1 MDIDL
6 KRLVTRHRHVAPML
20 SALLA
25 GTDARVI
32 VTDAE
37 GTVILHREGS
47 GPAGTLTS
55 DAQRFPILLD
65 GDAVGWVQGARVAAA
80 VAAVLGY
87 AAAREHDKR
96 SLAHEALERYRELNL
111 IYDLADQIGATLE
124 IPAVAAVAVREAGRL
139 PAGGR
144 GFLLLR
150 TARGALESTGAEGGA
165 DGAADEAD
173 DQADDEATPAG
184 LVGARAGAGVLG
196 AVLEGEAEIVNDV
209 GADPRATAAE
219 RAMASLIAA
228 PLKVRGQRIGVVG
241 AFSKAL
247 VEYRAA
253 DLKVLGA
260 IAALAA
266 PTIDQA
272 RAHEA
277 IVRTAGRG

>member
-6 KRLVTRHRHVAPML
+6 RRLVTRHRHVAPML

-47 GPAGTLTS
+47 GPAGAVTT

-65 GDAVGWVQGARVAAA
+65 GEAVGWVEGQRVAAA

-96 SLAHEALERYRELNL
+96 SLAQEALERYRELNL

-124 IPAVAAVAVREAGRL
+124 IPAVAAVAVREAGRM
-139 PAGGR
+139 PSGGT
-144 GFLLLR
+144 GFLLVR
-150 TARGALESTGAEGGA
+150 TTG
-165 DGAADEAD
+165 DGLGPAD
-173 DQADDEATPAG
+173 DAETPPAG
-184 LVGARAGAGVLG
+184 LAGARAGAGILG
-196 AVLEGEAEIVNDV
+196 SILEGEAEIVNDV
-209 GADPRATAAE
+209 ATDPRSTPAE
-219 RAMASLIAA
+219 RSIASLIAA
-228 PLKVRGQRIGVVG
+228 PLKVRGERIGVIG
-241 AFSKAL
+241 AWSDQPI
-247 VEYRAA
+247 EYRAA
-253 DLKVLGA
+253 ALKVLTA

-277 IVRTAGRG
+277 GLRTAGRG

>member
-6 KRLVTRHRHVAPML
+6 RRLVTRHRHVAPML

-25 GTDARVI
+25 GTDARVV
-32 VTDAE
+32 VTDAAGE
-37 GTVILHREGS
+37 VILKREGS
-47 GPAGTLTS
+47 GPGGAVTTDS
-55 DAQRFPILLD
+55 QRYPILLE
-65 GDAVGWVQGARVAAA
+65 GEPVGWVEGQRVAAA
-80 VAAVLGY
+80 IAAVLGY

-96 SLAHEALERYRELNL
+96 SLAQEALERYRELNL

-124 IPAVAAVAVREAGRL
+124 IPAVAAVAVREASRL
-139 PAGGR
+139 PAGGQ

-150 TARGALESTGAEGGA
+150 TARGALEPT
-165 DGAADEAD
+165 DDAASP
-173 DQADDEATPAG
+173 QG
-184 LVGARAGAGVLG
+184 LAGARADAGILG

-209 GADPRATAAE
+209 AADTRSTVAE
-219 RAMASLIAA
+219 RALGSLIVA

-241 AFSKAL
+241 AASVTP

-253 DLKVLGA
+253 DLKVVAA

-277 IVRTAGRG
+277 VLRTSGRG

>member
-1 MDIDL
+1 MDVDL

-37 GTVILHREGS
+37 GGVILHREGS
-47 GPAGTLTS
+47 GPAGALTS
-55 DAQRFPILLD
+55 EAQRFPILLE
-65 GDAVGWVQGARVAAA
+65 GEAVGWVQGSRVAAA

-96 SLAHEALERYRELNL
+96 ALAQEALERYRELNL

-139 PAGGR
+139 PAGGS

-150 TARGALESTGAEGGA
+150 TARGALESAT
-165 DGAADEAD
+165 
-173 DQADDEATPAG
+173 DDEDGTQPPG
-184 LVGARAGAGVLG
+184 LAGARAGTGILG
-196 AVLEGEAEIVNDV
+196 AILDGETEIVNDV
-209 GADPRATAAE
+209 AGDPRATAAE
-219 RAMASLIAA
+219 RSMVSLIAA
-228 PLKVRGQRIGVVG
+228 PLKVRGQRIGLVG
-241 AFSKAL
+241 AWSDQP
-247 VEYRAA
+247 VDYRAA
-253 DLKVLGA
+253 DLKVLAA

-277 IVRTAGRG
+277 VVGATGRG

>member
-32 VTDAE
+32 VTDAD
-37 GTVILHREGS
+37 GTVILHREGA
-47 GPAGTLTS
+47 GPAGAIAGDT
-55 DAQRFPILLD
+55 QRFPILLE
-65 GDAVGWVQGARVAAA
+65 GDVVGWVEGHRVAAA

-96 SLAHEALERYRELNL
+96 ALAQEALERYRELNL

-124 IPAVAAVAVREAGRL
+124 IPAVAAVAIREASRL
-139 PAGGR
+139 PSGGV

-150 TARGALESTGAEGGA
+150 TARGGLEPT
-165 DGAADEAD
+165 DEAG
-173 DQADDEATPAG
+173 TPA
-184 LVGARAGAGVLG
+184 LVGAKDGAGILG
-196 AVLEGEAEIVNDV
+196 AILEGEAEIVNDV
-209 GADPRATAAE
+209 ASDPRATPAE
-219 RAMASLIAA
+219 RSIASLIAA
-228 PLKVRGQRIGVVG
+228 PLKVRGQRIGLVG
-241 AFSKAL
+241 AWSGNP

-253 DLKVLGA
+253 DLKVVTA
-260 IAALAA
+260 IAALTA

-277 IVRTAGRG
+277 AIRTAGRG

>member
-1 MDIDL
+1 VDIDL

-47 GPAGTLTS
+47 GPAGALTNE
-55 DAQRFPILLD
+55 AQRFPILLD
-65 GDAVGWVQGARVAAA
+65 GEAVGWVQGARVAAA

-96 SLAHEALERYRELNL
+96 SLAQEALERYRELNL

-150 TARGALESTGAEGGA
+150 TARGALESTGADGEAGGKP
-165 DGAADEAD
+165 D
-173 DQADDEATPAG
+173 DQAVDEATPAG
-184 LVGARAGAGVLG
+184 LTGARAGAGILG
-196 AVLEGEAEIVNDV
+196 AVLDGEAEIVNDI

-228 PLKVRGQRIGVVG
+228 PLKVRGQRIGIVG
-241 AFSKAL
+241 AFSEAA

>member
-6 KRLVTRHRHVAPML
+6 RRLVTRHRHVAPML

-25 GTDARVI
+25 GTDARVV

-47 GPAGTLTS
+47 GPAGAVGG
-55 DAQRFPILLD
+55 DDQRFPILLE
-65 GDAVGWVQGARVAAA
+65 GQAVGWVEGQRVAAA
-80 VAAVLGY
+80 IAAVLGY

-96 SLAHEALERYRELNL
+96 ALAQEALERYRELNL

-139 PAGGR
+139 PAGGT

-150 TARGALESTGAEGGA
+150 TARGALEPTNDAVTPPAIAGARGGA
-165 DGAADEAD
+165 GI
-173 DQADDEATPAG
+173 
-184 LVGARAGAGVLG
+184 LG
-196 AVLEGEAEIVNDV
+196 AVLDGEPEIVNDV
-209 GADPRATAAE
+209 AADPRSTPAE
-219 RAMASLIAA
+219 RAAASLIAA

-241 AFSKAL
+241 AWSDEP

-277 IVRTAGRG
+277 VLRTAGRG

>member
-25 GTDARVI
+25 GTDARVV
-32 VTDAE
+32 VTDAD

-47 GPAGTLTS
+47 GPAGALAAG
-55 DAQRFPILLD
+55 DGQRFPILLE
-65 GDAVGWVQGARVAAA
+65 GEVVGWVQGQRVAAA
-80 VAAVLGY
+80 IAAVLGY

-96 SLAHEALERYRELNL
+96 ALAQEALERYRELNL
-111 IYDLADQIGATLE
+111 IYDLADEIGATLE

-139 PAGGR
+139 PAGGS

-150 TARGALESTGAEGGA
+150 TARGALEST
-165 DGAADEAD
+165 DDDAAAP
-173 DQADDEATPAG
+173 PA
-184 LVGARAGAGVLG
+184 LSGARAGTGILG

-209 GADPRATAAE
+209 AGDGRATAAE
-219 RAMASLIAA
+219 RTATALIAA
-228 PLKVRGQRIGVVG
+228 PLKVRGRRIGVVG
-241 AFSKAL
+241 AWSSEP

-253 DLKVLGA
+253 DLKVLAA

-277 IVRTAGRG
+277 AVRTAGRG

>member
-47 GPAGTLTS
+47 GPAGVLTS
-55 DAQRFPILLD
+55 EGQRFPILLE
-65 GDAVGWVQGARVAAA
+65 GEAVGWVQGSRVAAS

-96 SLAHEALERYRELNL
+96 ALAQEALERYRELNL

-139 PAGGR
+139 PAGGT

-150 TARGALESTGAEGGA
+150 TARGALEST
-165 DGAADEAD
+165 D
-173 DQADDEATPAG
+173 DVDTTPPA
-184 LVGARAGAGVLG
+184 LAGARAGAGILG

-209 GADPRATAAE
+209 AADPRATVAE
-219 RAMASLIAA
+219 RAAAALIAA

-241 AFSKAL
+241 AWSDAP

-253 DLKVLGA
+253 DLKVLAA

-272 RAHEA
+272 RAHQA
-277 IVRTAGRG
+277 VLGTAGHD

>member
-6 KRLVTRHRHVAPML
+6 RRLVTRHRHVAPML

-32 VTDAE
+32 VTDAA

-47 GPAGTLTS
+47 GPAGAITT
-55 DAQRFPILLD
+55 DGQRYPILLE
-65 GDAVGWVQGARVAAA
+65 GQAVGWVEGQRVAAA
-80 VAAVLGY
+80 IAAVLGY

-96 SLAHEALERYRELNL
+96 SLAQEALERYRELNL
-111 IYDLADQIGATLE
+111 IYDLADEIGATLE

-139 PAGGR
+139 PSGGA

-150 TARGALESTGAEGGA
+150 TSRGALESATDE
-165 DGAADEAD
+165 DEPAASLA
-173 DQADDEATPAG
+173 
-184 LVGARAGAGVLG
+184 GARAGAGILG
-196 AVLEGEAEIVNDV
+196 NVLEGEAEIVNDV
-209 GADPRATAAE
+209 AADPRSTPAE
-219 RAMASLIAA
+219 RTIASLIVA

-241 AFSKAL
+241 AWNEL
-247 VEYRAA
+247 PVEYRAA
-253 DLKVLGA
+253 DLKVLTA

-277 IVRTAGRG
+277 VLRTAGRG

>member
-32 VTDAE
+32 VTDAAGE
-37 GTVILHREGS
+37 LILQREGS
-47 GPAGTLTS
+47 GPAGAAST
-55 DAQRFPILLD
+55 DGQRYPILLE
-65 GDAVGWVQGARVAAA
+65 GQPVGWVEGQRVAAA
-80 VAAVLGY
+80 IAAVLGY

-96 SLAHEALERYRELNL
+96 SLAQEALERYRELNL

-124 IPAVAAVAVREAGRL
+124 IPAVAAVAVHEASRL
-139 PAGGR
+139 PAGGA

-150 TARGALESTGAEGGA
+150 TARGALEPTDDAE
-165 DGAADEAD
+165 
-173 DQADDEATPAG
+173 TPAG
-184 LVGARAGAGVLG
+184 LAGARAGAGILG
-196 AVLEGEAEIVNDV
+196 AVLEADPEIVNDV
-209 GADPRATAAE
+209 RGDARSTSGE
-219 RAMASLIAA
+219 QEIASLIVA

-241 AFSKAL
+241 AASTTP

-253 DLKVLGA
+253 DLKVVSA

-277 IVRTAGRG
+277 VLRTSGRG

>member
-6 KRLVTRHRHVAPML
+6 RRLVTRHRHVAPML

-32 VTDAE
+32 VTDVE

-47 GPAGTLTS
+47 GPAGAITT
-55 DAQRFPILLD
+55 DGQRYPILLE
-65 GDAVGWVQGARVAAA
+65 GQAVGWVEGQRVAAA

-96 SLAHEALERYRELNL
+96 ALAQEALERYRELNL

-124 IPAVAAVAVREAGRL
+124 IPAVAAVAVREAGRM
-139 PAGGR
+139 PSGGT

-150 TARGALESTGAEGGA
+150 TSRGALEPTDDGAEA
-165 DGAADEAD
+165 PPDGLA
-173 DQADDEATPAG
+173 
-184 LVGARAGAGVLG
+184 GARAGSGILG
-196 AVLEGEAEIVNDV
+196 SVLEGEAEIVNDV
-209 GADPRATAAE
+209 AADPRSTPAE
-219 RAMASLIAA
+219 RSIASLIAA
-228 PLKVRGQRIGVVG
+228 PLKVRGARIGVVG
-241 AFSKAL
+241 AWSDQP

-253 DLKVLGA
+253 DLKVLTA

-277 IVRTAGRG
+277 VLRTAGRG

>member
-1 MDIDL
+1 MDVDL
-6 KRLVTRHRHVAPML
+6 RRLVTRHRHVAPML

-47 GPAGTLTS
+47 GPAGSITT
-55 DAQRFPILLD
+55 DGQRFPILLE
-65 GDAVGWVQGARVAAA
+65 GQAVGWVEGQRVAAA

-96 SLAHEALERYRELNL
+96 SLAQEALERYRELNL

-124 IPAVAAVAVREAGRL
+124 IPAVAAVAAREAGRL
-139 PAGGR
+139 PSGGT

-150 TARGALESTGAEGGA
+150 TARGGLEPT
-165 DGAADEAD
+165 DGEEAP
-173 DQADDEATPAG
+173 PAG
-184 LVGARAGAGVLG
+184 FAAARAGAGILG
-196 AVLEGEAEIVNDV
+196 SVLEGEAEIVNDV
-209 GADPRATAAE
+209 AADPRSTTAE
-219 RAMASLIAA
+219 RSIASLIAA
-228 PLKVRGQRIGVVG
+228 PLKVRGERIGVVG
-241 AFSKAL
+241 AWSDQPI
-247 VEYRAA
+247 EYRAA
-253 DLKVLGA
+253 DLKVLTA

-277 IVRTAGRG
+277 VLRTAGRG

>member
-6 KRLVTRHRHVAPML
+6 RRLVTRHRHVAPML

-47 GPAGTLTS
+47 GPAGAITT
-55 DAQRFPILLD
+55 DGQRFPILLE
-65 GDAVGWVQGARVAAA
+65 GRAVGWVEGQRVAAA

-96 SLAHEALERYRELNL
+96 SLAQEALERYRELNL

-124 IPAVAAVAVREAGRL
+124 IPAVAAVAVREAGRM
-139 PAGGR
+139 PSGGT

-150 TARGALESTGAEGGA
+150 TARGGLEPPDDAA
-165 DGAADEAD
+165 APPDGLAA
-173 DQADDEATPAG
+173 
-184 LVGARAGAGVLG
+184 ARAGAGILG
-196 AVLEGEAEIVNDV
+196 SVLEGEAEIVNDV
-209 GADPRATAAE
+209 AADPRSTPAE
-219 RAMASLIAA
+219 RSIASLIAA
-228 PLKVRGQRIGVVG
+228 PLKVRGERIGVVG
-241 AFSKAL
+241 AWSDQPI
-247 VEYRAA
+247 EYRAA
-253 DLKVLGA
+253 DLKVLTA

-277 IVRTAGRG
+277 VLRTAGRG

>member
-47 GPAGTLTS
+47 GPTGAITTGG
-55 DAQRFPILLD
+55 QRFPILLE
-65 GDAVGWVQGARVAAA
+65 GQAVGWVEGQRVAAA

-96 SLAHEALERYRELNL
+96 SLAQEALERYRELNL

-124 IPAVAAVAVREAGRL
+124 IPAVAAVAVREAGRM
-139 PAGGR
+139 PSGGT

-150 TARGALESTGAEGGA
+150 TARGGLEPT
-165 DGAADEAD
+165 DEA
-173 DQADDEATPAG
+173 EATPDG
-184 LVGARAGAGVLG
+184 LAAARAGTGILGSVLD
-196 AVLEGEAEIVNDV
+196 GEAEIVNDV
-209 GADPRATAAE
+209 AADPRSTPAE
-219 RAMASLIAA
+219 RSIASLIAA
-228 PLKVRGQRIGVVG
+228 PLKVRGERIGVVG
-241 AFSKAL
+241 AWSDQPI
-247 VEYRAA
+247 EYRAA
-253 DLKVLGA
+253 DLKVLTA

-277 IVRTAGRG
+277 VLRTAGRG

>member
-6 KRLVTRHRHVAPML
+6 RRLVTRHRHVAPML

-47 GPAGTLTS
+47 GPAGAITT
-55 DAQRFPILLD
+55 DGQRFPILLE
-65 GDAVGWVQGARVAAA
+65 GRAVGWVEGQRVAAA

-96 SLAHEALERYRELNL
+96 SLAQEALERYRELNL

-124 IPAVAAVAVREAGRL
+124 IPAVAAVAVREAGRM
-139 PAGGR
+139 PSGGT

-150 TARGALESTGAEGGA
+150 TVTGGLEPTDDAA
-165 DGAADEAD
+165 APPDGLAAAW
-173 DQADDEATPAG
+173 
-184 LVGARAGAGVLG
+184 AGAGLLG
-196 AVLEGEAEIVNDV
+196 SVLEGEAEIVNDV
-209 GADPRATAAE
+209 AADPRSTPAE
-219 RAMASLIAA
+219 RSIASLIAA
-228 PLKVRGQRIGVVG
+228 PLKVRGERIGVVG
-241 AFSKAL
+241 AWSDQPI
-247 VEYRAA
+247 EYRAA
-253 DLKVLGA
+253 DLKVLTA

-277 IVRTAGRG
+277 VLRTAGRG

>member
-1 MDIDL
+1 
-6 KRLVTRHRHVAPML
+6 ML

-47 GPAGTLTS
+47 GPAGTITT
-55 DAQRFPILLD
+55 DGQRFPILLE
-65 GDAVGWVQGARVAAA
+65 GQAVGWVEGQRVAAA

-96 SLAHEALERYRELNL
+96 SLAQEALERYRELNL

-124 IPAVAAVAVREAGRL
+124 IPAVAAVAVREAGRM
-139 PAGGR
+139 PSGGT

-150 TARGALESTGAEGGA
+150 TARGGLEPTG
-165 DGAADEAD
+165 DAAAPPDCLA
-173 DQADDEATPAG
+173 A
-184 LVGARAGAGVLG
+184 ARAGAGILG
-196 AVLEGEAEIVNDV
+196 SVLEGEAEIVNDV
-209 GADPRATAAE
+209 AADPRSTPAE
-219 RAMASLIAA
+219 RSIASLIAA
-228 PLKVRGQRIGVVG
+228 PLKVRGERIGVVG
-241 AFSKAL
+241 AWSDQPI
-247 VEYRAA
+247 EYRAA
-253 DLKVLGA
+253 DLKVLTA

-277 IVRTAGRG
+277 VLRTAGRG

>member
-32 VTDAE
+32 VTGAD
-37 GTVILHREGS
+37 GTVILHREGA
-47 GPAGTLTS
+47 GPAGAIAGDT
-55 DAQRFPILLD
+55 QRFPILLE
-65 GDAVGWVQGARVAAA
+65 GDVVGWVEGHRVAAA
-80 VAAVLGY
+80 VAAVLSY

-96 SLAHEALERYRELNL
+96 ALAQEALERYRELNL

-139 PAGGR
+139 PAGGT

-150 TARGALESTGAEGGA
+150 TARGALEPTG
-165 DGAADEAD
+165 D
-173 DQADDEATPAG
+173 DDAATPAG
-184 LVGARAGAGVLG
+184 LVGARDGLGVLG
-196 AVLEGEAEIVNDV
+196 SVLEAEAEIVNDV
-209 GADPRATAAE
+209 GADPRSTAAE
-219 RAMASLIAA
+219 RSMASLIAA

-241 AFSKAL
+241 AWSGDP

-253 DLKVLGA
+253 DLKVLTA

-277 IVRTAGRG
+277 VTRTAGRG

>member
-1 MDIDL
+1 MDVDL

-20 SALLA
+20 SGLLA

-37 GTVILHREGS
+37 GAVILHREGS
-47 GPAGTLTS
+47 GPAGAITGEG
-55 DAQRFPILLD
+55 QRFPILLD
-65 GDAVGWVQGARVAAA
+65 GEAVGWVQGGRVAAA
-80 VAAVLGY
+80 IAAVLGY

-96 SLAHEALERYRELNL
+96 SLAQEALERYRELNL

-139 PAGGR
+139 PAGGT

-150 TARGALESTGAEGGA
+150 TARGALESTDDDA
-165 DGAADEAD
+165 DAP
-173 DQADDEATPAG
+173 PAG
-184 LVGARAGAGVLG
+184 LVGARAGAGILG
-196 AVLEGEAEIVNDV
+196 AVLDGEAEIVNDV
-209 GADPRATAAE
+209 AADPRASAAE
-219 RAMASLIAA
+219 RTMASIIAA

-241 AFSKAL
+241 AWSDQP

-253 DLKVLGA
+253 DLKVLAA

-272 RAHEA
+272 RTHEA
-277 IVRTAGRG
+277 VLRTAGRG

>member
-1 MDIDL
+1 VDIDL

-25 GTDARVI
+25 GTDARVV
-32 VTDAE
+32 VTDVE

-47 GPAGTLTS
+47 GPAGAITT
-55 DAQRFPILLD
+55 DDHRFPILLE
-65 GDAVGWVQGARVAAA
+65 GEVVGWVQGERVAAA
-80 VAAVLGY
+80 IAAVLGY

-96 SLAHEALERYRELNL
+96 SLAQEALERYRELNL

-124 IPAVAAVAVREAGRL
+124 IPAVAAVAIREAGRL
-139 PAGGR
+139 PAGGT

-150 TARGALESTGAEGGA
+150 AARGALEPT
-165 DGAADEAD
+165 
-173 DQADDEATPAG
+173 DDEATPAG
-184 LVGARAGAGVLG
+184 LAGAKDGTGILGSVLD
-196 AVLEGEAEIVNDV
+196 GEAEIVNDV
-209 GADPRATAAE
+209 ATDPRSTAAE
-219 RAMASLIAA
+219 RSVASLIAA

-241 AFSKAL
+241 AWSEVP

-277 IVRTAGRG
+277 VVRTAGRG